1 MLQIKSIKR
10 LLGKYA
16 GNTGLLLVLILFFA
30 LVLRLVFFSG
40 MGTSDDLAYSRYAA
54 NIGKG
59 IDSESVLTLSTRL
72 GIIYPTALSYKLFG
86 VNDFSSVIFV
96 LLASLA
102 SIILIFYFGKLLFGE
117 KVGLMAAFL
126 LSFFPLDVFY
136 STKLFTDLPSAF
148 FMALG
153 VYFFLYSELKIKLRY
168 GIGYMLSGI
177 FIGIGYLIRESV
189 LLIALFFIIY
199 ILYKR
204 RIKKEYFLVPLG
216 VLIIIIIESVMFL
229 NITSDPLFRFH
240 ASQKYLE
247 DAVIQHDYF
256 GRLDFP
262 IGLLHYPWL
271 FLTNNLLSFF
281 YIFVFIAVGYAIIY
295 RKKESYIM
303 LLWLLPLLLYLAV
316 GSSSL
321 TSYIPFKAADRY
333 TSLITFP
340 AILLLALFLMDK
352 NELMKKVIM
361 PFSLMLLLVSSIGAV
376 YLAENLV
383 ISDNLKKLHSEL
395 KALNKTIY
403 MDDRSVK
410 AIDYLSGYKNNLDL
424 KRYPDDFSVVKDA
437 YVAIN
442 SDMIKRYK
450 DVNPLIQF
458 PEEIEAPPKSW
469 KAVKNIGNDLEAII
483 IYYVK

>member
-1 MLQIKSIKR
+1 MSQKKSIKR
-10 LLGKYA
+10 LLDKYL
-16 GNTGLLLVLILFFA
+16 GNTKLLFLILLFG
-30 LVLRLVFFSG
+30 LVLRLIFFSG

-54 NIGKG
+54 NIDEG
-59 IDSESVLTLSTRL
+59 IEPKSVLTLSTRL

-86 VNDFSSVIFV
+86 INDFSSVVFV
-96 LLASLA
+96 LITSLA
-102 SIILIFYFGKLLFGE
+102 SIILIFYFGKLLFNE
-117 KVGLMAAFL
+117 RIGLMAAFL

-153 VYFFLYSELKIKLRY
+153 VYVFLYSELKTKLRY
-168 GIGYMLSGI
+168 GIGYTLSGI

-199 ILYKR
+199 ILYKK

-216 VLIIIIIESVMFL
+216 VLIVIVLESIIFL
-229 NITSDPLFRFH
+229 NLTGDPLFRHH

-247 DAVIQHDYF
+247 DAVIQHNYF

-271 FLTNNLLSFF
+271 FLTNNLLPFF
-281 YIFVFIAVGYAIIY
+281 YIFVFIATGYAIIY
-295 RKKESYIM
+295 RKKESYVM
-303 LLWLLPLLLYLAV
+303 LLWLLPLVLYLAV

-333 TSLITFP
+333 TSIFTMP

-352 NELMKKVIM
+352 NELMRKVIM
-361 PFSLMLLLVSSIGAV
+361 PFTLILLLVSSIGAV

-383 ISDNLKKLHSEL
+383 ISGNLKKLHSEL
-395 KALNKTIY
+395 KALDKTVYI
-403 MDDRSVK
+403 DDRSVK

-424 KRYPDDFSVVKDA
+424 KKYPDDFGMVKDA
-437 YVAIN
+437 YVVIN
-442 SDMIKRYK
+442 TDMIRRYK

-458 PEEIEAPPKSW
+458 SEEIENPPKSW
-469 KAVKNIGNDLEAII
+469 KVIEQIGKGQEAITV
-483 IYYVK
+483 YYVK